1 MRLQGKTAIITGG
14 GSGIGEAS
22 ARIFAKEGAR
32 VAVVDRDTEGGK
44 RVADEI
50 GDSSFFLSANVAS
63 TTDMET
69 MSRTV
74 LERFGRIDILFNN
87 AGISC
92 VGALHETSEE
102 EWDRVMAVNA
112 KGIYLACKYVVP
124 IMLKQRSGCIINMA
138 SGASVLGLAQRAAY
152 TASKGAVY
160 SLTRAMQADYC
171 RVGIRVNSLVPG
183 TIYTPFVEGY
193 LRNHYA
199 DNMEKAIDNLKKR
212 QLSGT
217 LGTPEDVAYAAL
229 YLASDEAKY
238 VYGSGLMVDGGFS
251 AGKIFD

>member
-1 MRLQGKTAIITGG
+1 MRLRGKTAIITGA

-22 ARIFAKEGAR
+22 ARLFAREGAR
-32 VAVVDRDTEGGK
+32 VAVVDWDEKNGD
-44 RVADEI
+44 RVANEI
-50 GDSSFFLSANVAS
+50 GSESFFLKANVAGAA
-63 TTDMET
+63 DMEAMT
-69 MSRTV
+69 QSV
-74 LERFGRIDILFNN
+74 LERFEHIDILFNN
-87 AGISC
+87 AGVSC
-92 VGALHETSEE
+92 VGTLHETSEE
-102 EWDRVMAVNA
+102 EWDRVMAINI
-112 KGIYLACKYVVP
+112 KGMYLACKYVIP
-124 IMLKQRSGCIINMA
+124 IMLKQKSGCIINMA
-138 SGASVLGLAQRAAY
+138 SGASVLGLAERAAY

-171 RVGIRVNSLVPG
+171 RSGIRVNSILPG

-193 LRNHYA
+193 LRKHYS
-199 DNMEKAIDNLKKR
+199 DNMEKATDNLKKR

-238 VYGSGLMVDGGFS
+238 VFGSGLVVDGGFA

>member
-1 MRLQGKTAIITGG
+1 MRLQGKTAIITGA

-22 ARIFAKEGAR
+22 ARIFAREGAQ
-32 VAVVDRDTEGGK
+32 VAVVDRDEEGGK
-44 RVADEI
+44 RVAAEI
-50 GDSSFFLSANVAS
+50 GPPSFFLSANVAS
-63 TTDMET
+63 SADMEA
-69 MSRTV
+69 MSKTV
-74 LERFGRIDILFNN
+74 LDRFSHIDILFNN
-87 AGISC
+87 AGVSC

-102 EWDRVMAVNA
+102 EWDRVMAINT
-112 KGIYLACKYVVP
+112 KGIYLACKYVIP
-124 IMLKQRSGCIINMA
+124 IMLKQKSGCIINMA
-138 SGASVLGLAQRAAY
+138 SGVSVLGLAKRAAY

-171 RVGIRVNSLVPG
+171 RSGIRVNSIVPG

-193 LRNHYA
+193 LRKHYS
-199 DNMEKAIDNLKKR
+199 DDMEKATDNLKKR

-238 VYGSGLMVDGGFS
+238 VFGSGLVVDGGFS